1 MIIEFIPKEA
11 FIFILFLDLT
21 LAAWYL
27 SGSGTLIRDFLI
39 HSFFLSYKSLSTH
52 LPFRN

>member
-27 SGSGTLIRDFLI
+27 SGSGTSIGDIPFFFLI
-39 HSFFLSYKSLSTH
+39 NLFQPTS
-52 LPFRN
+52 PFRN